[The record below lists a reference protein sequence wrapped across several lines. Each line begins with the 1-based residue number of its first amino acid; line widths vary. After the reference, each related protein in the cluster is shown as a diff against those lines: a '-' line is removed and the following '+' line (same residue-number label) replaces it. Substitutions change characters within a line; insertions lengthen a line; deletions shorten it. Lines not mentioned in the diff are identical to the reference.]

1 MTNNAS
7 PYICAAQIGRAHGI
21 KGNVH
26 ITAFVENTDLLLSED
41 GVLDKNGEFLFH
53 IKRVAPHKKGYM
65 VEIDGV
71 TDRNRA
77 EELRH
82 TKLYIPRENLP
93 DTAEEEEF
101 YHIDLIGLETYL
113 AENEDT
119 IGHIVAVHNF
129 GAGDLLEIEK
139 KKSKE
144 TFFIP
149 FTKQYVP
156 TIDKEKKQAI
166 ICLPD
171 NFFASESQNAP

>member
-26 ITAFVENTDLLLSED
+26 ITAFVEDTDLLLNKD
-41 GVLDKNGEFLFH
+41 GVLDKDGEFLFH
-53 IKRVAPHKKGYM
+53 IKRVVPHKKSYM
-65 VEIDGV
+65 AEIDGV

-93 DTAEEEEF
+93 NIAAEEEY
-101 YHIDLIGLETYL
+101 YHIDLIGMDTYL
-113 AENEDT
+113 AEDEDA

-129 GAGDLLEIEK
+129 EIGRAH
-139 KKSKE
+139 
-144 TFFIP
+144 
-149 FTKQYVP
+149 V
-156 TIDKEKKQAI
+156 
-166 ICLPD
+166 
-171 NFFASESQNAP
+171 